1 LPNIYPTLAK
11 SEWLSE
17 SERLIKIALKGLWGP
32 IDVAGVHYDPTKGV
46 PPMMGFG
53 GLLNDN
59 ELAAV
64 LTYVRQSFGN
74 DLDPI
79 SAAEVR
85 KVRESVKERTNFFM
99 VEEILKEH
107 PLQK

>member
-1 LPNIYPTLAK
+1 
-11 SEWLSE
+11 
-17 SERLIKIALKGLWGP
+17 
-32 IDVAGVHYDPTKGV
+32 
-46 PPMMGFG
+46 MMGFG
-53 GLLNDN
+53 GLLNDI

-79 SAAEVR
+79 SAEEVR
-85 KVRESVKERTNFFM
+85 RVRETVKDRTNFFM